1 MSGPASPAD
10 DPVVHAVVVHH
21 RGEEILSR
29 CLETLLASPGVD
41 LTVAVVANACPEPLP
56 GAAVGHPRVRVLR
69 SETPLGFA
77 AANNRGAALL
87 RQRGGRPA
95 HLYFLN
101 DDTASEPDALRRLVD
116 HMRQTPSCAVAGPRL
131 MIDRSDGMVNS
142 LGLNVAVTGEA
153 WDEGLGRPL
162 RECLPLAAS
171 RPAIA
176 VTGTA
181 LLVRADVFDRLDGW
195 REIFHYYY
203 EDVDLCLRARALGGE
218 VEVVTGAVVHHA
230 VSATARRDSDFKRY
244 HILRNRLLLLA
255 LHWPARLL
263 LRAAPRVLALELGRL
278 LVRAGRGRWDLVR
291 VQGRAWAGFVRVL
304 PAAWRL
310 RAGGGP
316 WSRWTSFLKPPGAI
330 PEVRLPEAGA
340 ST

>member
-1 MSGPASPAD
+1 MSGPALPSPD
-10 DPVVHAVVVHH
+10 TVHAVVVHH

-41 LTVAVVANACPEPLP
+41 LRVAVVANACPEPLP
-56 GAAVGHPRVRVLR
+56 RAAEAHPRVHVLR
-69 SETPLGFA
+69 SDAPLGFA
-77 AANNRGAALL
+77 VANNRGAALL
-87 RQRGGRPA
+87 REQGGRPGY
-95 HLYFLN
+95 LYFLN
-101 DDTASEPDALRRLVD
+101 DDTASDPDALARLVE
-116 HMRQTPSCAVAGPRL
+116 HVRKTPSCAVAGPRL
-131 MIDRSDGMVNS
+131 MIDRSDAIVNS

-162 RECLPLAAS
+162 RECLPLPAS

-181 LLVRADVFDRLDGW
+181 LLARADVLERLQGW

-218 VEVVTGAVVHHA
+218 VEVVTGAVVGHA

-255 LHWPARLL
+255 LHWPPQLL
-263 LRAAPRVLALELGRL
+263 LQAVPRVLALELGRFL
-278 LVRAGRGRWDLVR
+278 ARTGRGRWDLVR
-291 VQGRAWAGFVRVL
+291 VQRRAWADFARML

-310 RAGGGP
+310 RARGG
-316 WSRWTSFLKPPGAI
+316 WQTSWTSLLKPPGAI
-330 PEVRLPEAGA
+330 PEIRLPEPGTSA
-340 ST
+340 